1 MDDLARDSAQ
11 TSQGNEPLC
20 SESVQGQAADVVPE
34 NDRSSLEAESLSEDA
49 SCIAAEDVD
58 CDAEDAELSDV
69 QVAADDDRPV
79 PCEFVTGR
87 AGTGK
92 SYGLVKAVQ
101 DDPAYGQLCAT
112 TGIASVNLGTVTL
125 NSVLRYFDT
134 ASLRDNFLRGRLT
147 SIIHALAVKSRRL
160 LIDEGSMLDG
170 QQLGMIYRAVVE
182 ANRYQDVEVPFGIT
196 ISGDLAQ
203 LPPINAPWIFES
215 ECWPAFAANVTRL
228 ERVWRQGA
236 GAFLDALNLTREGR
250 GGEAAEVL
258 SAAGLRWQTSI
269 QNEWDGTTIL
279 GKNDQVNRYNAMALE
294 RVKGERFRLQSRRW
308 GKQSAAWGQNTRTKE
323 WGVPQTL
330 DLKIGAYVM
339 MLANTPD
346 FSVVNGDC
354 GHVIEHNARAR
365 QGRGYV
371 RVKLIRTGREEL
383 IWPIVRDV
391 SSADKPD
398 GWTGKIVSRSSDE
411 GEYIPSLHYRGK
423 ARRYVQGQIEYYP
436 IRLAYASTVH
446 KSQGLTL
453 DRVQVDIRD
462 WFMKKPAMVYVAM
475 SRCRTLEG
483 LRVVG
488 QPDVYARQCSVE
500 AKVRPWL

>member
-1 MDDLARDSAQ
+1 MLDARDARDEFDDLARDSAE
-11 TSQGNEPLC
+11 T
-20 SESVQGQAADVVPE
+20 QAADIVPE
-34 NDRSSLEAESLSEDA
+34 SDCSGLAAEFLSENVSRDTDIDSEAE
-49 SCIAAEDVD
+49 D
-58 CDAEDAELSDV
+58 CELSDV

-79 PCEFVTGR
+79 PCEFITGR

-250 GGEAAEVL
+250 GGEAAEIL
-258 SAAGLRWQTSI
+258 SAAGMRWQTAI

-323 WGVPQTL
+323 WGVPQAL

-354 GHVIEHNARAR
+354 GHVIEHNAR
-365 QGRGYV
+365 QGYV

-398 GWTGKIVSRSSDE
+398 GWSGKVVSRTSDE
-411 GEYIPSLHYRGK
+411 GDYIPSLHYRGK

-446 KSQGLTL
+446 RSQGLTL

-462 WFMKKPAMVYVAM
+462 WFMKKPAMIYVSM

-488 QPDVYARQCSVE
+488 QPDTYARQCSVE